1 MEEEHEMIMRK
12 KEKEGNE
19 YLRGRWDEN
28 GEIKADV
35 RQKRRYFNSGKHQRF
50 CSNYFSNSC

>member
-1 MEEEHEMIMRK
+1 LKRTPREEGMEEEHEMVIRK

-28 GEIKADV
+28 GEI
-35 RQKRRYFNSGKHQRF
+35 
-50 CSNYFSNSC
+50 